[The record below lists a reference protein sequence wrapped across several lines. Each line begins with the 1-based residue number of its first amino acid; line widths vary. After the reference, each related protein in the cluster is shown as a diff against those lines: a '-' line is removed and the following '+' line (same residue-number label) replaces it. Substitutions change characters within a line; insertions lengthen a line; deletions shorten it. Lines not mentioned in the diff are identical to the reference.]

1 MEYVFG
7 VLGFEHRYTVRF
19 NMYRYRFIRH
29 LPVAA
34 CTVFFLISRRIF
46 YFILFCFMFIV
57 QPLKNVKVKYKYWAE
72 NCDLLVPVP
81 Y

>member
-7 VLGFEHRYTVRF
+7 VLGIEHRYTVRF
-19 NMYRYRFIRH
+19 NMYRFLRH

-46 YFILFCFMFIV
+46 YFIWLFFMFII
-57 QPLKNVKVKYKYWAE
+57 QPLKNVKVQHKYWAE